1 MHDQPQN
8 DILIERILDHPK
20 NRGRD
25 DGELH
30 EIGKQLKGLTTEEL
44 QRRKAKLHRS

>member
-1 MHDQPQN
+1 MHDQPQKN
-8 DILIERILDHPK
+8 VLIEQILDHPK

-30 EIGKQLKGLTTEEL
+30 EIRKQLKGLTPEEL
-44 QRRKAKLHRS
+44 KRRKAKLARG